1 MKFWKNYKFDFVFLF
16 KSPCTTTLLWSIIIL
31 DFEDM
36 NGSLFDEKNNRL
48 WINSNDAC
56 FCHSYT
62 DRENS
67 SSSVLYMP
75 DWLSLFAFWMPSP
88 QGNKIFNQGC
98 FIICLQV
105 ILGIFRCWLWL
116 YIKGLWYP
124 LPHNLFIY
132 FLYYCNCL
140 LFRLHE
146 CIYQDKT
153 FVAN

>member
-16 KSPCTTTLLWSIIIL
+16 KSPCTTILLWSIIIL

-88 QGNKIFNQGC
+88 QGNKMFNQGC
-98 FIICLQV
+98 FIICFLKLFWAFLDVDYDCILRVYGILYLIISSYTFYITV
-105 ILGIFRCWLWL
+105 IVSCLGFMNV
-116 YIKGLWYP
+116 YIKIKHL
-124 LPHNLFIY
+124 
-132 FLYYCNCL
+132 
-140 LFRLHE
+140 
-146 CIYQDKT
+146 
-153 FVAN
+153 